1 MGIEVLIWD
10 FDGTATKVDEEAVN
24 FVVGYKEGFA
34 KAVNVSLRT
43 LNPFWNIMERRVR
56 ENPTQHGWT
65 VNGKIVAPAYADPL
79 VECRTI
85 GDFLLLEH
93 GEYQHDPQKRDALLY
108 KLFREN
114 YPKCTIVFKEDAAA
128 AFRASQDFTP
138 TYVVTNSETDAVQ
151 GKINLLGT
159 DVSRITVLGG
169 AKKYVLDDEWIA
181 LPESLEEPGFGR
193 PLYLRRKNYADILS
207 RIMKEKGVAPE
218 QVLVAGDIYELDLLL
233 PQQLGMHIALLPRER
248 TPAYERSAV
257 TSYARGVVLAT
268 PSDVVRYAR
277 QVQ

>member
-1 MGIEVLIWD
+1 MGIEVIVWD
-10 FDGTATKVDEEAVN
+10 FDGTATNVDQEAIS

-34 KAVNVSLRT
+34 KALSLSPRI
-43 LNPFWNIMERRVR
+43 LNPFWRIIEKRVR

-85 GDFLLLEH
+85 GDLLLLEH
-93 GEYQHDPQKRDALLY
+93 TEYQHDPQKRDALLY

-114 YPKCTIVFKEDAAA
+114 YPKCSIVFKEDAAA
-128 AFRASQDFTP
+128 AFTDSQDFAP

-151 GKINLLGT
+151 QKIGMLGI

-169 AKKYVLDDEWIA
+169 AKKYVLDDEWTD

-193 PLYLRRKNYADILS
+193 PLYLRRRNYADILS

-248 TPAYERSAV
+248 TPAYERNAV
-257 TSYARGVVLAT
+257 TSYTRGVVLAT

>member
-1 MGIEVLIWD
+1 MGIEVIVWD
-10 FDGTATKVDEEAVN
+10 FDGTATNVDQEAIS

-34 KAVNVSLRT
+34 KALSLSPRI
-43 LNPFWNIMERRVR
+43 LNPFWRIIEKRVR

-85 GDFLLLEH
+85 ADLLLLEH
-93 GEYQHDPQKRDALLY
+93 GEYQHNPKKRDELLY
-108 KLFREN
+108 KLFKEN

-128 AFRASQDFTP
+128 AFMASQEFAP

-169 AKKYVLDDEWIA
+169 AKKYVLDDEWTD
-181 LPESLEEPGFGR
+181 LPESLEEPGVGR
-193 PLYLRRKNYADILS
+193 PLYLCRRNYADILS

-233 PQQLGMHIALLPRER
+233 PQQLGIDR
-248 TPAYERSAV
+248 
-257 TSYARGVVLAT
+257 
-268 PSDVVRYAR
+268 
-277 QVQ
+277 